1 MKALIELKLTGE
13 FALSDLEE
21 KSKKYEAIIDQILND
36 GGYNLLGVSIYPK
49 VTNDFVDFRTSE
61 IDSLPLIR
69 VVTELDEIEIREFKI
84 RESSIMEKVLEFL
97 GDRYLELLDISES
110 D

>member
-1 MKALIELKLTGE
+1 MKALIELKLNHKVDVSQSPKT
-13 FALSDLEE
+13 
-21 KSKKYEAIIDQILND
+21 YETVIEQILND

-49 VTNDFVDFRTSE
+49 VTKDFVDFRTAE
-61 IDSLPLIR
+61 IDNFPLIR

-84 RESSIMEKVLEFL
+84 REISIIEKALEVL
-97 GDRYLELLDISES
+97 GDRYLELLNISES